1 MLLAL
6 RLILSDL
13 FVFLNLKTSHV
24 EDHLICYSYHNLVSW
39 STVANTDVMEDAS
52 DGPVYLFGQTKAIDV
67 QLDVYIKASSPSLST
82 TSINTSSSTFNTN
95 PMPTPT
101 SNKNSVAVIKIKGG
115 VYNLMWLIS
124 LLVSAGMILR
134 DSSAITSLVT

>member
-1 MLLAL
+1 M
-6 RLILSDL
+6 
-13 FVFLNLKTSHV
+13 
-24 EDHLICYSYHNLVSW
+24 
-39 STVANTDVMEDAS
+39 
-52 DGPVYLFGQTKAIDV
+52 DV
-67 QLDVYIKASSPSLST
+67 QLDVSIKASPPSPST

-101 SNKNSVAVIKIKGG
+101 SNKNSVAVIKVMGG
-115 VYNLMWLIS
+115 VYNLMRLIS